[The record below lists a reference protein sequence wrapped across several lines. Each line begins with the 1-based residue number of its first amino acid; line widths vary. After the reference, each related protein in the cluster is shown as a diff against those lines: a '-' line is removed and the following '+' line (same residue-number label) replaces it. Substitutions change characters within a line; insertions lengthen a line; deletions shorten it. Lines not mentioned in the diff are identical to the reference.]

1 MQQFAVPY
9 FTAKRDD
16 YQFII
21 VRRNIR
27 KHESSILAGAGYQ
40 LSVAADQ
47 VDFRRAHRPS
57 IHAEQLSF
65 PSARSPGH

>member
-27 KHESSILAGAGYQ
+27 EHEGSILAGACYQ

-47 VDFRRAHRPS
+47 VDFR
-57 IHAEQLSF
+57 
-65 PSARSPGH
+65 